1 MIVKRSLH
9 VDERRKS
16 MALQPVTLKLPPTL
30 YRRLARVAALTNQ
43 SIDAVLLQTIRGNL
57 PVALEDTPP
66 DMQAEIAALVKLNDD
81 DLWAVARIPL
91 DMSQWKR
98 HQSLLRRNAAG
109 SLDEKG
115 QRELARLRE
124 ATDRQV
130 MRRSLALALLK
141 WRGYT
146 ITLGD
151 VPAHGAA

>member
-1 MIVKRSLH
+1 
-9 VDERRKS
+9 

>member
-1 MIVKRSLH
+1 
-9 VDERRKS
+9 

-30 YRRLARVAALTNQ
+30 YRRLERVAALTNQ
-43 SIDAVLLQTIRGNL
+43 SFDAVLLQTIRGNL
-57 PVALEDTPP
+57 PIALDDVPP
-66 DMQAEIAALVKLNDD
+66 DMQAEIAALAKLNDD

-91 DMSQWKR
+91 DMNQWKR
-98 HQSLLRRNAAG
+98 HRFLLRRNAAG

-130 MRRSLALALLK
+130 IRRSLALALLK

-146 ITLGD
+146 ISLGD